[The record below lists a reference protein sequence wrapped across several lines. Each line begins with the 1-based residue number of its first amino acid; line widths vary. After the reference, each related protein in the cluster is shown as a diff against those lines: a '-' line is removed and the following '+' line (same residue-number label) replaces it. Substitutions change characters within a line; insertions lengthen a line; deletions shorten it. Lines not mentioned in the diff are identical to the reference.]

1 MRLSLALSPALFVVV
16 VNLIAVIPVMAKA
29 MSAVSPALVRVMAPM
44 ESVPFAAV
52 CRSCAVL
59 AAAEGISTARS
70 VPVQDCAG
78 NL

>member
-29 MSAVSPALVRVMAPM
+29 MSAVSPALDRVMAPTG
-44 ESVPFAAV
+44 SVPFAAV
-52 CRSCAVL
+52 CRSCDVPAV
-59 AAAEGISTARS
+59 AEGISTARS
-70 VPVQDCAG
+70 APVQGCAG